1 MPRPGSKPLDG
12 HVALVTGATQ
22 GIGRGIAL
30 RLAADGATVAVNG
43 REHDQR
49 MQQVVEETGGVP
61 AVADASDRDAVRALA
76 EQVSR
81 DVGMIDV
88 LVVNHAYMTMGS
100 LLDYDLDDW
109 WRVVDT
115 NLGGAF
121 DWIQAVLPAM
131 LRAGRGRIVLISSE
145 WGVTGWPDATAYAA
159 SKAGMISLTKTLAR
173 ELAPQGVVVN
183 AVAPGVVD
191 TPQLEVDALAAGLS
205 LEQMIGQYA
214 EEIPMRRVGRPE
226 EIAAAVALLTDFRM
240 AALVGQVI
248 QVNGGATR
256 TRV

>member
-1 MPRPGSKPLDG
+1 MPRPRSKPLDG

-22 GIGRGIAL
+22 GIGRGISL

-43 REHDQR
+43 REHDER
-49 MQQVVEETGGVP
+49 MQQVVDATGGVP

-76 EQVSR
+76 DQVSR

-121 DWIQAVLPAM
+121 HWIQAVLPGM

-183 AVAPGVVD
+183 AVAPGVVE
-191 TPQLEVDALAAGLS
+191 TPQLEVDAHAAGLS
-205 LEQMIGQYA
+205 LESMIEQYA

-226 EIAAAVALLTDFRM
+226 EIAAAVALLVDFRM

-256 TRV
+256 TRA